1 MHHLL
6 LRFQGHLNSNP
17 DRRGKKKKKGRSGDR
32 RAIGAPLGTKEI
44 YLWVLLAPALECLV
58 PLNLNFWKGVMGG
71 WVGGQVASRF
81 EGNWGPTEFKEGNLI
96 KSANSSRRRVR
107 WSLEVG

>member
-32 RAIGAPLGTKEI
+32 RAIGAPLGTKGI

-58 PLNLNFWKGVMGG
+58 PLTLNFRCVGVM
-71 WVGGQVASRF
+71 WVGGGQVASRF